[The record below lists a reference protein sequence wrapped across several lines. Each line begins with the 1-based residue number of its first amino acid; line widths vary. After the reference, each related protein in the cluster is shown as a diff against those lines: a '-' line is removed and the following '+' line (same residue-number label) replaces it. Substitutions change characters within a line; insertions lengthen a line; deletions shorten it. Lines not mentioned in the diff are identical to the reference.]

1 MCHFSVDFERWQ
13 TEIWPSW
20 RSRGI
25 VIEKVTGKV
34 DFKRSVGFD
43 EEMNIPVKESSIN
56 KKLCLNAILGPEKRE
71 IKEKL
76 VTWVGR
82 TS

>member
-1 MCHFSVDFERWQ
+1 MD
-13 TEIWPSW
+13 T
-20 RSRGI
+20 
-25 VIEKVTGKV
+25 
-34 DFKRSVGFD
+34 FD
-43 EEMNIPVKESSIN
+43 EETSIPVTESSIN

-76 VTWVGR
+76 ITWVGG